1 MEINKDLLLKI
12 AKTARLNLTDAEID
26 EFLPQL
32 EEVLENFKKIDKVDT
47 KNVSPALHP
56 IEIKPFERE
65 DKVEK
70 CLDHEKV
77 LALSKLVKNDYFV
90 GPRIK
95 E

>member
-1 MEINKDLLLKI
+1 MEINKELLLKI
-12 AKTARLNLTDAEID
+12 AKTSRLRLTDEEVN

-47 KNVSPALHP
+47 KNVEPALHP
-56 IEIKPFERE
+56 IEIKPFERQ

-77 LALSKLVKNDYFV
+77 LMLSKLTKGDYFV